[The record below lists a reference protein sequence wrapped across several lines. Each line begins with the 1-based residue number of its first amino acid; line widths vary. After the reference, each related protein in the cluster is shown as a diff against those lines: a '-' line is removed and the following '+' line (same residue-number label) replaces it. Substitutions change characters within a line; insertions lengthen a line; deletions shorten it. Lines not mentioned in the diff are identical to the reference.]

1 MALWSRGRGRPGHTR
16 ALPAQIDTCDRC
28 GMRARLHVMLDNGGE
43 LYFCGHH
50 AREYRAALKLVALTM
65 DDVVEPGDMAGT
77 RPG

>member
-1 MALWSRGRGRPGHTR
+1 
-16 ALPAQIDTCDRC
+16 
-28 GMRARLHVMLDNGGE
+28 MRARLHVMLDNGGE